1 MQRRRFMASFA
12 GGILA
17 VPLVAEAQQAT
28 AKMAKIGVLFSATVA
43 SMSVEMEPFKQTHSG
58 SPAR

>member
-1 MQRRRFMASFA
+1 MASFA

>member
-1 MQRRRFMASFA
+1 MQRQRFRASFA
-12 GGILA
+12 GGILT
-17 VPLVAEAQQAT
+17 VPLVAEAQQAAT
-28 AKMAKIGVLFSATVA
+28 KMGVLLSATVA